1 MNIRDLSR
9 EVPEY
14 TLPYT
19 IWYSIRN
26 SRQEAS
32 GFHFE
37 SDVCVRLPIDPLRV
51 SQVFTGN
58 ALISLVKSGVG
69 CVATSSGTPRTKTV
83 TGMDAALAGKP
94 RTRDWKEGYVQ

>member
-51 SQVFTGN
+51 SQDLTGS
-58 ALISLVKSGVG
+58 ALISLVKSVHEGG
-69 CVATSSGTPRTKTV
+69 GQRSRFIGDTTREDRHWHGRHGARKTMPQ
-83 TGMDAALAGKP
+83 GP
-94 RTRDWKEGYVQ
+94 